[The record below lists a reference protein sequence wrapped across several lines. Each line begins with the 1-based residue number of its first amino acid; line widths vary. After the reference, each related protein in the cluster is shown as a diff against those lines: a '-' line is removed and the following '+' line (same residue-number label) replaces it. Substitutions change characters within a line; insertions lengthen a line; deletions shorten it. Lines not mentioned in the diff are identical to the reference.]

1 VTDVFALARR
11 VVAIA
16 AAVTAFVLYTW
27 YRAVRLAPIV
37 KRRKAMRRR
46 GIVGRD

>member
-1 VTDVFALARR
+1 VLALARR
-11 VVAIA
+11 VLA
-16 AAVTAFVLYTW
+16 AATAVTAFVLYTW
-27 YRAVRLAPIV
+27 YRAVRLAPLV

>member
-1 VTDVFALARR
+1 MLALARR
-11 VVAIA
+11 VVAAA
-16 AAVTAFVLYTW
+16 AAVTAFVLYMW
-27 YRAVRLAPIV
+27 YRAVRLAPLV